1 MLGNLFGGKGGKR
14 AAGAARFAGTRLLPG
29 LGAAIGITS
38 SAGQLMNKDKSDDS
52 AGIGGLVG
60 AGLGGLIGLL
70 GGPAGAM
77 IGASLGSMA
86 GQYVGGMFGGP
97 KQFGGGMD
105 AGKMYLTGERGP
117 EIITAGTKSTVTANQ
132 DLKDTFDTAG
142 LETKMSSMITELNS
156 ANKTLT
162 NMVNGV
168 NTLVAVESR
177 ALKAV
182 ERTARKDPKQIGI
195 V

>member
-1 MLGNLFGGKGGKR
+1 
-14 AAGAARFAGTRLLPG
+14 
-29 LGAAIGITS
+29 
-38 SAGQLMNKDKSDDS
+38 MNKDKSDDS

-132 DLKDTFDTAG
+132 DLKETFNTTA
-142 LETKMSSMITELNS
+142 LETKLNATVSELNA

-162 NMVNGV
+162 NMVNSV

-182 ERTARKDPKQIGI
+182 ETTARKDRNTVGL